1 MVEQWF
7 RDNGDNTLRVNYPLL
22 EDSIVFDLGGYKG
35 EWANKIY
42 QKYKCNVFIFEP
54 IPFLVDEINS
64 KFSGIEKIK
73 TYRFGLSNKTKKMD
87 IFLSDDGSSFNTNYG
102 SDKIEC
108 DVVSISDFI
117 KDNNIEKIDLIKINI
132 EGDEYAVLNNL
143 LDNKLINI
151 FTNIQVQFHH
161 FIDNSDQKRKL
172 IQDRLSETHELTYNY
187 DFVWENWEKR

>member
-7 RDNGDNTLRVNYPLL
+7 RDNGDNTLRVNYPLS

-35 EWANKIY
+35 EWTNKIY
-42 QKYKCNVFIFEP
+42 QKYKCNVSIFEP

-73 TYRFGLSNKTKKMD
+73 TYRFGLSNETKKMI

-108 DVVSISDFI
+108 DVVTISDFI

-151 FTNIQVQFHH
+151 FTDIQVQFHS

-187 DFVWENWEKR
+187 DFVWENWKKK

>member
-73 TYRFGLSNKTKKMD
+73 TYRFGLSNETKKMD
-87 IFLSDDGSSFNTNYG
+87 IFLSGDGSSFNTNYG

-151 FTNIQVQFHH
+151 FTNIQVQFHLLLLH
-161 FIDNSDQKRKL
+161 N
-172 IQDRLSETHELTYNY
+172 
-187 DFVWENWEKR
+187 V